1 MNIMRQLFI
10 SWHYLETSNENYE
23 RRQTIVIA
31 GEKDFSTITRLMQ
44 QAGMPERVL
53 GRVENR
59 DIVSTTALGHI
70 GQLAG
75 IIRKYSVK
83 EIIFCE
89 NGLSYKE
96 IINSISGT
104 KTGVRNKF
112 HASGSSSI
120 VGSDSKN
127 DSGDYVA
134 STKIYNIAKPINR
147 RNKRLFDVVL
157 AGIFILGF
165 PVFIFLQKRPA
176 GFYKNVFKVLA
187 GKKTWVGYAT
197 EENDLPPIKK
207 SVISSTS
214 LPIKL
219 NGLPN
224 ESLLKS
230 DEWYAT
236 GYSALLDL
244 KKISRGF
251 KYLYY

>member
-1 MNIMRQLFI
+1 M
-10 SWHYLETSNENYE
+10 E
-23 RRQTIVIA
+23 
-31 GEKDFSTITRLMQ
+31 

-53 GRVENR
+53 GRVEN
-59 DIVSTTALGHI
+59 DATASSSALGQI
-70 GQLAG
+70 AQLPDL
-75 IIRKYSVK
+75 IKKYTVK

-104 KTGVRNKF
+104 NEIVRNKF

-134 STKIYNIAKPINR
+134 ATKMYNIAKPINR
-147 RNKRLFDVVL
+147 RNKRLIDVVL
-157 AGIFILGF
+157 AFIFIIGF

-176 GFYKNVFKVLA
+176 CFYKNVFDVLA
-187 GKKTWVGYAT
+187 GRKTWVGYAIET
-197 EENDLPPIKK
+197 NDLPPIKK
-207 SVISSTS
+207 AVISSTA
-214 LPIKL
+214 LPTIL
-219 NGLPN
+219 NELPN
-224 ESLLKS
+224 ESLLKN

-236 GYSALLDL
+236 GYSAITDL
-244 KKISRGF
+244 KKIINGF